1 MKRHLL
7 FLCIP
12 VTLAVSACSREEG
25 SEQPGRTQSVNVT
38 EDSAISPPPI
48 PKTESTAKDALGVP
62 TAAAIEEAPGIA
74 IGAAPNVAF
83 EYRYAFKLPDAKI
96 SAIQNEHADAC
107 EALGNAR
114 CQITDMQFNKID
126 DKRVEA
132 ALAFKLDP
140 AIARKFGRDAIA
152 SVEKAEG
159 ILADGNVTGT
169 NVGGQIEDSQGRSA
183 MLESQLD
190 RLQKRLANK
199 KLSASERAALSERV
213 EELQKELGNE
223 QGERTTGEAKL
234 AMTPVQFTYVG
245 DDGVPGF
252 GKENPFAN
260 AFGIAASS
268 FAVMFSFVLMALGF
282 AGPWI
287 LLAALIVL
295 FLRSRFANGVKSW
308 WSQNKQVTNTSEDS

>member
-7 FLCIP
+7 FLFIP
-12 VTLAVSACSREEG
+12 AVLLVSGCSREEG
-25 SEQPGRTQSVNVT
+25 AEQADATRTYDVAEESEPLPSPAIKA
-38 EDSAISPPPI
+38 EAASA
-48 PKTESTAKDALGVP
+48 D
-62 TAAAIEEAPGIA
+62 AAAVPEEAPGIP
-74 IGAAPNVAF
+74 IGAAPNLAF

-96 SAIQNEHADAC
+96 STIQNEHADAC

-114 CQITDMQFNKID
+114 CQVTDMRFNKID
-126 DKRVEA
+126 DKRIEA

-183 MLESQLD
+183 MLQSQLD
-190 RLQKRLANK
+190 RLQKRMASK
-199 KLSASERAALSERV
+199 GLSASERTGLSERV
-213 EELQKELGNE
+213 EELQKELGKE
-223 QGERTTGEAKL
+223 QSGRSAGEAKL

-287 LLAALIVL
+287 LLAAVIVL
-295 FLRSRFANGVKSW
+295 LWRSRFANGIKSW
-308 WSQNKQVTNTSEDS
+308 WSRSRPVAETPADS